1 MAGLPD
7 YQHKR
12 DKVAGIKMRKNILT
26 YLEETAAR
34 LPEKLAFSTGK
45 EGMSFGEL
53 QSASASV
60 GSYLSSKGAKREPVV
75 IFMDKHPKTLAAFFG
90 AIYAGC
96 FYVCLDE
103 KMPEARQRAILEN
116 VSPRFLVADKKN
128 YARAMS
134 LGVENTC
141 LYEDICNTDKDCAA
155 LSAVR
160 AEQCDTDPIYIVFT
174 SGSTGVP
181 KGVVA
186 CHRSVI
192 DYTEALVS
200 ALEFEESTV
209 FGNQTPLYFDA
220 PLKEIMPTLKLGA
233 TTYFIPKVNFS
244 FPIRLI
250 EYLNEHKINTICWV
264 VSALTQISSLGAL
277 ENNAP
282 KYLSTVCFGSEV
294 FPRKQYEL
302 WRAALPNARF
312 FNLYGPTEATGMS
325 CYWRADREL
334 FEDEPIPVGK
344 PFDNTDIILL
354 DDEGKRAEAGQTGEI
369 CIRGT
374 CLTMGY
380 YNNPEK
386 TAEVFV
392 QNPLNT
398 AYPELIYRT
407 GDIGRYN
414 GHGELCFVC
423 RKDNQIKHMGHRI
436 ELGEIEASAIKC
448 RGVGSAACV
457 YDGEG
462 KRIALFYTGDISEQE
477 LSASLVDYLPRYML
491 PSILKRLEALP
502 LTDNGK
508 TDRRTLRRTAEKL

>member
-1 MAGLPD
+1 
-7 YQHKR
+7 
-12 DKVAGIKMRKNILT
+12 MRKNILT
-26 YLEETAAR
+26 YLEETAVR
-34 LPEKLAFSTGK
+34 LPDKLAFSTGK
-45 EGMSFGEL
+45 EGMYFGEL
-53 QSASASV
+53 QCHSAAI
-60 GSYLSSKGAKREPVV
+60 GSYLCGAGANCEPVV

-103 KMPEARQRAILEN
+103 KMPEARMRAILDN
-116 VSPRFLVADKKN
+116 VSPRFIIADKKN
-128 YARAMS
+128 IKKAEA
-134 LGVENTC
+134 LGVEHTY
-141 LYEDICNTDKDCAA
+141 LYDDICETPVDREA
-155 LSAVR
+155 LIAVR
-160 AEQCDTDPIYIVFT
+160 RRQSDTDPIYIVFT
-174 SGSTGVP
+174 SGSTGIP

-192 DYTEALVS
+192 DYTESLCS
-200 ALEFEESTV
+200 AIGFSEETV

-244 FPIRLI
+244 FPVRLI
-250 EYLNEHKINTICWV
+250 EYLNEYKINTICWV

-277 ENNAP
+277 ENNVP
-282 KYLSTVCFGSEV
+282 KHLTTVCFGSEV

-302 WRAALPNARF
+302 WREALPDARF

-325 CYWRADREL
+325 CYWSALRDL
-334 FEDEPIPVGK
+334 SEDEPIPVGR

-354 DDEGKRAEAGQTGEI
+354 TDENKRAEAGESGEI

-380 YNNPEK
+380 YNDPIR
-386 TAEVFV
+386 TAEAFV
-392 QNPLNT
+392 QNPLNN
-398 AYPELIYRT
+398 AYPERIYRT

-414 GHGELCFVC
+414 DHGELCFVC

-436 ELGEIEASAIKC
+436 ELGEIEAGAQKC
-448 RGVGSAACV
+448 DGVRRTACV
-457 YDGEG
+457 YDADG
-462 KRIALFYTGDISEQE
+462 KRIALFYVGDLGESELLSE
-477 LSASLVDYLPRYML
+477 LAGYLPRYML
-491 PSILKRLEALP
+491 PSIIERLDALP

-508 TDRRTLRRTAEKL
+508 TDRRLLKEKAKNM

>member
-1 MAGLPD
+1 
-7 YQHKR
+7 
-12 DKVAGIKMRKNILT
+12 MRKNILT
-26 YLEETAAR
+26 YLEYTAAR
-34 LPEKLAFSTGK
+34 LPDKIAFSTGK
-45 EGMSFGEL
+45 EGMTFSSL
-53 QSASASV
+53 QRESAAI
-60 GSYLSSKGAKREPVV
+60 GSHLAGCGAYGEPVV
-75 IFMDKHPKTLAAFFG
+75 IFMDKHPRALCAFLG

-103 KMPEARQRAILEN
+103 KMPEARMRAILDN
-116 VSPRFLVADKKN
+116 VRPRFLISDAKN
-128 YARAMS
+128 YKRAQA

-141 LYEDICNTDKDCAA
+141 LYDEIADSEIDRDA
-155 LSAVR
+155 LISVR
-160 AEQCDTDPIYIVFT
+160 RRQSDTDPIYVVFT

-192 DYTEALVS
+192 DYTESLTDALGFS
-200 ALEFEESTV
+200 EDTV

-244 FPIRLI
+244 FPVRLI
-250 EYLNEHKINTICWV
+250 EYLNEYRINTICWV
-264 VSALTQISSLGAL
+264 VSALVQVSSLGAL

-282 KYLSTVCFGSEV
+282 KYLTTVAFGSEV
-294 FPRKQYEL
+294 FPRKQYDL
-302 WRAALPNARF
+302 WRAALPEARF

-325 CYWRADREL
+325 CYWRAEREL
-334 FEDEPIPVGK
+334 SEDEPIPVGT
-344 PFDNTDIILL
+344 PFDNTDILL
-354 DDEGKRAEAGQTGEI
+354 LTDDGKRAAEGEDGEI

-380 YNNPEK
+380 YNAPER
-386 TAEVFV
+386 TGEAFV

-423 RKDNQIKHMGHRI
+423 RKDSQIKHMGHRI
-436 ELGEIEASAIKC
+436 ELGEIEAATLKC
-448 RGVGSAACV
+448 EGVSRACCV

-462 KRIALFYTGDISEQE
+462 KRIALFYVGETSESE
-477 LSASLVDYLPRYML
+477 LLANIGKLLPRYML
-491 PSILKRLEALP
+491 PSVIRHLEALP

-508 TDRRTLRRTAEKL
+508 IDRRTLRETAEKV